1 MPPDRML
8 PTLPATPQVLPDW
21 WHSQW
26 TGSQH
31 SLPGPWQVVPGLFWL
46 SQVIGNS
53 LLCKT
58 AGNIVDNPHA
68 FLHRKIFISNNFTL
82 LLFSDKCLEQMF
94 GFLFVFYTY
103 IKYELC
109 INIRLVYRFLFW
121 FSPLF
126 RQPSFP
132 IILLSLNIFY
142 SLCFSSSRWNSW
154 EVSLRVQV
162 VQQTQKSDGQ
172 TEGHRRDL
180 TSTERP
186 FPWP

>member
-1 MPPDRML
+1 MKSLILILSSKWCLQTACFPHCL
-8 PTLPATPQVLPDW
+8 PHHRCCLTDDTVNGQGANTHCQAL
-21 WHSQW
+21 
-26 TGSQH
+26 
-31 SLPGPWQVVPGLFWL
+31 VPGLFWL

-53 LLCKT
+53 LLYKT

-103 IKYELC
+103 IKYELS
-109 INIRLVYRFLFW
+109 INICLVYRFLFW
-121 FSPLF
+121 FSSLF

-132 IILLSLNIFY
+132 IILLSLKIFY
-142 SLCFSSSRWNSW
+142 SLCFSSSRRNSW
-154 EVSLRVQV
+154 EVSLGVQV

-172 TEGHRRDL
+172 TEGVQK
-180 TSTERP
+180 RP
-186 FPWP
+186 H